1 MIERGK
7 SLESQVNFDPLIK
20 AIKKHALKLVM
31 VTAIITGLSIPLI
44 QAMTPKYVSTATV
57 LIKAQSDNASPLD
70 QVDGYDST
78 RGPYYET
85 QLNLMQSRVVLKSA
99 VLSMKLEQDE
109 SFNDAVLGNES
120 MWDLPE
126 ETRIANAIKNLSKN
140 LKFTAVRQTQLVY
153 VSYESPNA
161 DRASEI
167 ANGVA
172 KAFIDYTVEQK
183 VAKTLQ
189 AQNWNHQQMAT
200 LKSQVEDKK
209 RELQRFLDKEGL
221 IMFRGIDGIETEQLG
236 ILTNKYADAKE
247 RRLAAQATYE
257 LVAKYMQGG
266 DIEDLSSIPEI
277 SSHPQLQD
285 LRIALI
291 QATRKLADLK
301 RVYGPKHNKI
311 LEANAQLEAIHK
323 QTNRLLEELKI
334 GLHKKYQAELI
345 KENHYK
351 KMLDKEKVSYSK
363 LIDKR
368 DQYDSLMTDLNKTE
382 ELYKQLYQ
390 RSAEHAVNAQYREPD
405 ALIYDPATV
414 SDKPAKPNKRL
425 MIVMIAMMTFIIG
438 VLLIIVQAALKRTI
452 TNLEQLQ
459 TRLGLTPLI
468 DLPNF
473 AGKKEQIT
481 TLELCRRITQ
491 NPYSNEIAHGL
502 CTALSLKTPD
512 SKSVGV
518 VAAFPH
524 EGASAISYILAS
536 ALNSNHRTLLLDL
549 DYRSKNSMTHN
560 LKDALP
566 KEHQQKNNSAGFSEF
581 VSQNLALTEVSVNI
595 ANNLTFMPLG
605 ELTESPLSFFANSHC
620 LETYQSLCSEFD
632 KVVVNLPELSEN
644 KDAQMIVAALDA
656 IIVTVKADNYTS
668 SEIVPQL
675 NKITELVDGD
685 IYGVLNM
692 TKEDM
697 LTSEEAKRFA
707 AHNSTELFESEE
719 LL

>member
-20 AIKKHALKLVM
+20 AMKKYALKLVV

-44 QAMTPKYVSTATV
+44 QTMTPKYVSTATV

-109 SFNDAVLGNES
+109 SFNDAVLGNEG

-126 ETRIANAIKNLSKN
+126 ETRIANALKTLSKN

-153 VSYESPNA
+153 VSYESPDA
-161 DRASEI
+161 YRASEI

-172 KAFIDYTVEQK
+172 QAFITYTVEQK
-183 VAKTLQ
+183 IAKTRQ
-189 AQNWNHQQMAT
+189 AQEWNEQQMAT
-200 LKSQVEDKK
+200 LKDQVAEKK
-209 RELQRFLDKEGL
+209 REIERFLDKEGL

-257 LVAKYMQGG
+257 LVAKYMQGN
-266 DIEDLSSIPEI
+266 IEDLSAVPEV

-291 QATRKLADLK
+291 QATRNLADLQ
-301 RVYGPKHNKI
+301 RVYGPKHRKI
-311 LEANAQLEAIHK
+311 LEANAQLEAINK
-323 QTNRLLEELKI
+323 QTHKLLEELKV

-351 KMLDKEKVSYSK
+351 KLLDQDKASYAK

-368 DQYDSLMTDLNKTE
+368 DHYDSLMTDLNKTE

-390 RSAEHAVNAQYREPD
+390 RSAEQSVNAEYREPD

-414 SDKPAKPNKRL
+414 SDRPAKPNKRL

-452 TNLEQLQ
+452 THLEQLQ

-502 CTALSLKTPD
+502 STALSLKVPD
-512 SKSVGV
+512 SKSIGV

-536 ALNSNHRTLLLDL
+536 ALNNNHRTLLIDL
-549 DYRSKNSMTHN
+549 DYRSKNSMTRN
-560 LKDALP
+560 VMNALP
-566 KEHQQKNNSAGFSEF
+566 NEHQQDDKTSGFSEF
-581 VSQNLALTEVSVNI
+581 VSQNRALSEVTVSI

-620 LETYQSLCSEFD
+620 LEAYQGLCTEFD
-632 KVVVNLPELSEN
+632 KVVVNLPQLSEN
-644 KDAQMIVAALDA
+644 KDTQMLVSALDA

-668 SEIVPQL
+668 PEIVPQL
-675 NKITELVDGD
+675 NKVTALIDGD
-685 IYGVLNM
+685 VYGVLNM

>member
-20 AIKKHALKLVM
+20 AMKKHALKLVV
-31 VTAIITGLSIPLI
+31 VTAIITGLSFPLI
-44 QAMTPKYVSTATV
+44 QTMTPKYVSTATV

-109 SFNDAVLGNES
+109 SFNDAVLGNEG

-126 ETRIANAIKNLSKN
+126 ETRIANAIKTLSKN

-153 VSYESPNA
+153 VSYESPDA
-161 DRASEI
+161 YRASEI

-172 KAFIDYTVEQK
+172 QAFIDYTVEQK
-183 VAKTLQ
+183 VAKTRQ
-189 AQNWNHQQMAT
+189 AQEWNEQQMAT
-200 LKSQVEDKK
+200 LKTQVEEKK
-209 RELQRFLDKEGL
+209 REIERFLNKEGL

-257 LVAKYMQGG
+257 LVAKYMQGNIK
-266 DIEDLSSIPEI
+266 DISAVPEV

-291 QATRKLADLK
+291 QATRNLADLE
-301 RVYGPKHNKI
+301 RVYGPKHRKI
-311 LEANAQLEAIHK
+311 LEAKAQLDAINK
-323 QTNRLLEELKI
+323 QTNKLLEELKV

-351 KMLDKEKVSYSK
+351 KLLDQDKASYAK

-368 DQYDSLMTDLNKTE
+368 DHYDSLMTDLNKTE

-390 RSAEHAVNAQYREPD
+390 RSAEQSVNAEYREPD

-414 SDKPAKPNKRL
+414 SDRPAKPNKRL
-425 MIVMIAMMTFIIG
+425 MIVMIAIMTFIIG
-438 VLLIIVQAALKRTI
+438 VLFIIVQAALKRTI
-452 TNLEQLQ
+452 THLEQLQ

-502 CTALSLKTPD
+502 CTALSLKSPD

-536 ALNSNHRTLLLDL
+536 ALNNNHRTLLLDL
-549 DYRSKNSMTHN
+549 DYRSKNSMTRN
-560 LKDALP
+560 VMDALP
-566 KEHQQKNNSAGFSEF
+566 KEHQQEDNSAGFSEF
-581 VSQNLALTEVSVNI
+581 VSQSRALSEVTVNI

-605 ELTESPLSFFANSHC
+605 ELTESPLSFFANSHS
-620 LETYQSLCSEFD
+620 LEAYQRLCSEFD

-644 KDAQMIVAALDA
+644 KDAQMLVTALDA

-668 SEIVPQL
+668 PEIIPQL

-685 IYGVLNM
+685 IFGVLNM

>member
-20 AIKKHALKLVM
+20 AMKKHALKLVV

-44 QAMTPKYVSTATV
+44 QTMTPKYVSTATV

-99 VLSMKLEQDE
+99 VLGMKLEQDE
-109 SFNDAVLGNES
+109 SFNDAVLGNEG

-126 ETRIANAIKNLSKN
+126 ETRIANALKNLSKN

-153 VSYESPNA
+153 VSYESPDA
-161 DRASEI
+161 YRASEI

-172 KAFIDYTVEQK
+172 QAFIDYTVEQK
-183 VAKTLQ
+183 VAKTRQ
-189 AQNWNHQQMAT
+189 AQEWNEQQMAT
-200 LKSQVEDKK
+200 LKSQVEEKK
-209 RELQRFLDKEGL
+209 REIERFLDKEGL

-257 LVAKYMQGG
+257 LVAKYMQGN
-266 DIEDLSSIPEI
+266 IEDISAVPEV

-291 QATRKLADLK
+291 QATRNLADLE
-301 RVYGPKHNKI
+301 RVYGPKHRKI
-311 LEANAQLEAIHK
+311 LEAKAQLEAIDK
-323 QTNRLLEELKI
+323 QTHKLLEELKV

-351 KMLDKEKVSYSK
+351 KLLDKDKASYAK

-390 RSAEHAVNAQYREPD
+390 RSAEQSVNAEYREPD

-414 SDKPAKPNKRL
+414 SDRPAKPNKRL

-452 TNLEQLQ
+452 THLEQLQ

-473 AGKKEQIT
+473 ADKKEQIT

-524 EGASAISYILAS
+524 EGASAIGYILAS

-549 DYRSKNSMTHN
+549 DYRSKNSMTRN
-560 LKDALP
+560 VMDALP
-566 KEHQQKNNSAGFSEF
+566 KEHQQEDNSAGFSEF
-581 VSQNLALTEVSVNI
+581 VSQNRTLSEVTVNI

-605 ELTESPLSFFANSHC
+605 ELTESPLSFFANSHS
-620 LETYQSLCSEFD
+620 LEAYQRLCSEFD

-644 KDAQMIVAALDA
+644 KDAQMLVAALDA

-668 SEIVPQL
+668 PEIVPQL
-675 NKITELVDGD
+675 NKITKLVDGD

-719 LL
+719 LV

>member
-7 SLESQVNFDPLIK
+7 SLESHVNFDPLIK
-20 AIKKHALKLVM
+20 AMKKHALKLVM
-31 VTAIITGLSIPLI
+31 VTAIITGLSLPLI
-44 QAMTPKYVSTATV
+44 QMMTPKYVSTATV
-57 LIKAQSDNASPLD
+57 LIKAQSDNASPVD

-78 RGPYYET
+78 RAQYYET
-85 QLNLMQSRVVLKSA
+85 QLNLMQSRVVLQSA
-99 VLSMKLEQDE
+99 VLRMKLEQDE
-109 SFNDAVLGNES
+109 SFNDAVLGNEG

-126 ETRIANAIKNLSKN
+126 ETRIANALKTLSKN

-153 VSYESPNA
+153 VSYESPDGRRAA
-161 DRASEI
+161 DI

-172 KAFIDYTVEQK
+172 QAFIDYTVEQK

-189 AQNWNHQQMAT
+189 AQEWNQQQMAT
-200 LKSQVEDKK
+200 LKSQVEEKK

-221 IMFRGIDGIETEQLG
+221 IMFRGIDGIETEQLS

-247 RRLAAQATYE
+247 RRIAAQATYE
-257 LVAKYMQGG
+257 LVAKYMQG
-266 DIEDLSSIPEI
+266 DIEDLSAVPEV

-291 QATRKLADLK
+291 QATRNLADLQ
-301 RVYGPKHNKI
+301 RVYGPKHRKI
-311 LEANAQLEAIHK
+311 LEANAQLDAIHK
-323 QTNRLLEELKI
+323 QTRHLLEELKI
-334 GLHKKYQAELI
+334 GLHKKYQAQLI

-351 KMLDKEKVSYSK
+351 KLLSQDKVNYAK

-368 DQYDSLMTDLNKTE
+368 DQYDSLKTDLDKTE
-382 ELYKQLYQ
+382 ELYEQLYQ
-390 RSAEHAVNAQYREPD
+390 RSAEHAVNTQYREPN

-414 SDKPAKPNKRL
+414 SDRPAKPNKRL

-438 VLLIIVQAALKRTI
+438 VLFIIVHAALKRTI

-468 DLPNF
+468 DLPSF
-473 AGKKEQIT
+473 SDKKEQIT

-502 CTALSLKTPD
+502 CTALSLKAPE

-549 DYRSKNSMTHN
+549 DYRSKNSMTRN
-560 LKDALP
+560 VLNAFPD
-566 KEHQQKNNSAGFSEF
+566 EGQQSGEIAGFSEY
-581 VSQNLALTEVSVNI
+581 VSQKRALSEVTINI

-605 ELTESPLSFFANSHC
+605 ELTESPLSFFANSDC
-620 LETYQSLCSEFD
+620 LEAYQHLCSEFD
-632 KVVVNLPELSEN
+632 KVIVNLPELSEN
-644 KDAQMIVAALDA
+644 KDAQMLVAALDA

-668 SEIVPQL
+668 HEIVPQL
-675 NKITELVDGD
+675 NKITALVDGD

>member
-20 AIKKHALKLVM
+20 AMKKHALKLVM
-31 VTAIITGLSIPLI
+31 VTAIVTGLSLPLI
-44 QAMTPKYVSTATV
+44 QTMTPKYVSTATV

-99 VLSMKLEQDE
+99 VLAMKLEQDE
-109 SFNDAVLGNES
+109 SFNDAVLGNEG

-126 ETRIANAIKNLSKN
+126 ETRIANALKTLSKN

-153 VSYESPNA
+153 VSYESPDA
-161 DRASEI
+161 YRASEI

-172 KAFIDYTVEQK
+172 QAFITYTVEQK
-183 VAKTLQ
+183 VAKTRQ
-189 AQNWNHQQMAT
+189 AQEWNEQQMAT

-257 LVAKYMQGG
+257 LVTKYMQGN
-266 DIEDLSSIPEI
+266 IEDISAVPEV

-291 QATRKLADLK
+291 QATRNLADLQ
-301 RVYGPKHNKI
+301 RVYGPKHRRI
-311 LEANAQLEAIHK
+311 LEANAQLEAIDK
-323 QTNRLLEELKI
+323 QTHKLLEELKV

-351 KMLDKEKVSYSK
+351 KLLDKEKVSYSK

-390 RSAEHAVNAQYREPD
+390 RSAEQSVNAEYRESD

-414 SDKPAKPNKRL
+414 SNKPAKPNKSL

-502 CTALSLKTPD
+502 STALSLKAPEN
-512 SKSVGV
+512 KSVGV

-549 DYRSKNSMTHN
+549 DYRSKNSMTRN
-560 LKDALP
+560 VMDALT
-566 KEHQQKNNSAGFSEF
+566 KEHQQEDNSVGFSEF
-581 VSQNLALTEVSVNI
+581 VSKNRSLSEVSVNI

-605 ELTESPLSFFANSHC
+605 ELTESPLSFFANSHS
-620 LETYQSLCSEFD
+620 LEAYQRLCSEFD

-644 KDAQMIVAALDA
+644 KDAQMIVAAIDA

-675 NKITELVDGD
+675 SKITELVDGD

>member
-20 AIKKHALKLVM
+20 AMKKHALKLVV

-44 QAMTPKYVSTATV
+44 QTMTPKYVSTATV

-99 VLSMKLEQDE
+99 VLAMKLEQDD
-109 SFNDAVLGNES
+109 SFNDAVLGNEG

-126 ETRIANAIKNLSKN
+126 ETRIANAIKTLSKN

-153 VSYESPNA
+153 VSYESPDA
-161 DRASEI
+161 ERASEI

-172 KAFIDYTVEQK
+172 QAFITYTVEQK
-183 VAKTLQ
+183 VAKTRQ
-189 AQNWNHQQMAT
+189 AQEWNEQQMAT
-200 LKSQVEDKK
+200 LKDQVAEKK
-209 RELQRFLDKEGL
+209 REIERFLDKQGL

-257 LVAKYMQGG
+257 LVSKYMQGN
-266 DIEDLSSIPEI
+266 IKDLSAVPEV

-291 QATRKLADLK
+291 QATRNLADLQ
-301 RVYGPKHNKI
+301 RVYGPKHRKI
-311 LEANAQLEAIHK
+311 LEAKAQLEAIDK
-323 QTNRLLEELKI
+323 QTHKLLEELKV

-351 KMLDKEKVSYSK
+351 KLLDQDKASYAK

-382 ELYKQLYQ
+382 ELYEQLYQ
-390 RSAEHAVNAQYREPD
+390 RSAEQTVNAEYREPD
-405 ALIYDPATV
+405 AIIYDPATV

-438 VLLIIVQAALKRTI
+438 VLMIIVQAALKRTI

-502 CTALSLKTPD
+502 STALSLKAPE
-512 SKSVGV
+512 SKSLGV

-524 EGASAISYILAS
+524 EGASSISYILAS

-549 DYRSKNSMTHN
+549 DYRSKNSMTRN
-560 LKDALP
+560 VMDALP
-566 KEHQQKNNSAGFSEF
+566 AERQQQDNYAGFSEF
-581 VSQNLALTEVSVNI
+581 VSQNRALSEVSLNI
-595 ANNLTFMPLG
+595 ANDLTFMPLG
-605 ELTESPLSFFANSHC
+605 ELTESPLSFFANSQS
-620 LETYQSLCSEFD
+620 LEAYQRLCSEFD

-644 KDAQMIVAALDA
+644 KDAQMLVAALDA
-656 IIVTVKADNYTS
+656 IIVTVKADHYTS
-668 SEIVPQL
+668 PEIIPQL

-692 TKEDM
+692 AKEDM

-707 AHNSTELFESEE
+707 AHNSTELFDSEE